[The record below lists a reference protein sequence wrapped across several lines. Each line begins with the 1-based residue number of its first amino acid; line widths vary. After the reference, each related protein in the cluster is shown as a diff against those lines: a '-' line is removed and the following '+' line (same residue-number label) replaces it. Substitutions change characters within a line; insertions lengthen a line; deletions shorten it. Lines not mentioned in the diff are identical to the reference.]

1 MKRFDADSFG
11 SMCPENWEE
20 IADYL
25 NNKLEAGEDPDEIWE
40 TYCRGGYQD
49 APEAIMESRRE
60 LDEMPFD
67 KDFGYGLIHAT
78 GFEVYRNGEWW
89 NEYQDADGELFYG
102 R

>member
-1 MKRFDADSFG
+1 
-11 SMCPENWEE
+11 
-20 IADYL
+20 
-25 NNKLEAGEDPDEIWE
+25 
-40 TYCRGGYQD
+40 
-49 APEAIMESRRE
+49 MESRRE

-78 GFEVYRNGEWW
+78 GFEVFRNGEWW